1 MKKVKFRTNVDA
13 LKLCVKCNCDEL
25 FNHLATSDDYPFD
38 GGIVK
43 VNKRYGF
50 NEAPLSEIQARVL
63 IDGIDYQFA
72 DLRLSN
78 NKYSPFSF
86 MTVNNKVFYDPF
98 TTFFGSGVN
107 ERVSILSLIDELLPR
122 LGLELYQTS
131 SVDVCLD
138 CNFSALTRIKR
149 AIRDVDSLAMYIN
162 GRHVNDTDPTLGYFF
177 PANRFKLLGKPTLYL
192 KSTSGL
198 ALRVY
203 DKGRELNDASPE
215 KNEYTRSWSNIND
228 TPYHRLE
235 LTIKSGRISRFCTD
249 NGLIQDEFLEGLC
262 YEEFRLALL
271 DSLLDDVIRFNRMD
285 AYKNHRTDNVSLLD
299 VIFNQG

>member
-1 MKKVKFRTNVDA
+1 MKKVKFRTNADA
-13 LKLCVKCNCDEL
+13 LKLCIKCNCGEL
-25 FNHLATSDDYPFD
+25 FNHLTTNDDYSFD

-72 DLRLSN
+72 ELRLSN

-98 TTFFGSGVN
+98 TTSFGSGVN
-107 ERVSILSLIDELLPR
+107 ERVSMLSLIDELLPR

-149 AIRDVDSLAMYIN
+149 AIRDVDNLVMYIN
-162 GRHVNDTDPTLGYFF
+162 GRHVNDTDPTPRYLF

-215 KNEYTRSWSNIND
+215 KNEYTRNWSNIND

-249 NGLIQDEFLEGLC
+249 NGLTQDEFLRGLC

-271 DSLLDDVIRFNRMD
+271 DSLLDDVIRFNRME